1 VNEERRGRHM
11 ADDADIPAVGRP
23 TADLDPLFIAAGKD
37 IVAHDD
43 IVEVD
48 EATGTPPRIRAETR
62 TAVYV
67 SALIFNAVCLLVF
80 GLLPIFDLLDPGKA
94 AQAMNV
100 IITAINLVCMGLAVG
115 YRPTR
120 AGSPVK
126 P

>member
-1 VNEERRGRHM
+1 MSDEPRIPRHL
-11 ADDADIPAVGRP
+11 AE
-23 TADLDPLFIAAGKD
+23 PLHVVAAGD
-37 IVAHDD
+37 IVSHDEL
-43 IVEVD
+43 VEVD
-48 EATGTPPRIRAETR
+48 EATGIPPRIAAETR

-67 SALIFNAVCLLVF
+67 GCLIFNTLCLIVF
-80 GLLPIFDLLDPGKA
+80 GLLPIFDLLDQGKA

-100 IITAINLVCMGLAVG
+100 IITAINLVSMGLAVG

>member
-1 VNEERRGRHM
+1 MSEELHGRHM
-11 ADDADIPAVGRP
+11 ATPAFVVAGDA
-23 TADLDPLFIAAGKD
+23 IATHEE
-37 IVAHDD
+37 V
-43 IVEVD
+43 VETD

-67 SALIFNAVCLLVF
+67 GALGFNVLCLLVF
-80 GLLPIFDLLDPGKA
+80 GLLPIFDILDPGKA

-100 IITAINLVCMGLAVG
+100 VITAINLVSMGLAVG

-120 AGSPVK
+120 PGSPVK